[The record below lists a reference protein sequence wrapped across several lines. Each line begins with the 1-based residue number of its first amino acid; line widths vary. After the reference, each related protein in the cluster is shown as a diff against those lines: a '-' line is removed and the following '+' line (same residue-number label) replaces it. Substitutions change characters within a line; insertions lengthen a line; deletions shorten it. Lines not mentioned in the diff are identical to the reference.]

1 MLTFI
6 KFAPTPC
13 ITVISC
19 FYRFLWF
26 IQYTYIL
33 EMWVLSLNLST
44 NQQMNDLPIFHL
56 TCLFSGFRGRMA
68 TQGDLNGLTAAWV
81 HHIIRHSYAHW
92 RIDCIVTIWGF

>member
-44 NQQMNDLPIFHL
+44 NQQMDDLPIFS
-56 TCLFSGFRGRMA
+56 FDS
-68 TQGDLNGLTAAWV
+68 
-81 HHIIRHSYAHW
+81 
-92 RIDCIVTIWGF
+92 